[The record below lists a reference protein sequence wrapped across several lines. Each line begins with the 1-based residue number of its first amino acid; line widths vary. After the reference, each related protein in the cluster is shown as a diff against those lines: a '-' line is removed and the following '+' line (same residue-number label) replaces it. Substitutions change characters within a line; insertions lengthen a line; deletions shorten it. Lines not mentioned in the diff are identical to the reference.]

1 MIEMPCPHCGY
12 HLRIKEKYAGRE
24 GRCEKCNG
32 PIRVPEAGGSSHPS
46 EPRLGMKAP
55 PPPPGGGSTALENLQ
70 VNDNWE
76 PPPAVA
82 GVDTAASPQ
91 HSRVGC
97 LYWLLV
103 VFFTPGALIW
113 GIVLPKDHPQKAAAI
128 IIPIFIMVLV
138 PVIALLIVGAGYF
151 ATKQLASEDGGG
163 IVSDSGALAITPA
176 QLQVEV
182 SPSAYSTLE
191 ANNPRGQENAL
202 TWRSSDP
209 EIAKVVGN
217 PQSAM
222 VYGMSPGTATITAE
236 GIMSGEQATATV
248 TVVAATA
255 EETTA
260 AASTNVA
267 DLGTTA
273 SAEYAATGLPP
284 YPGMEFDAAPHKEN
298 AMYPSLGVT
307 DASVVSTFKGLTSGD
322 YEAISTHF
330 YEHLTANGWTITTTG
345 YGNPDN
351 GEFFMYAQRG
361 GERVGYATKAENG
374 QVAVYLSLADAS
386 EDTLASTPPPA
397 VAPTA
402 TSTSPAVAPGT
413 SNVPIGAF
421 PRYGDV
427 QFTPSDTPP
436 GSTGIGNENP
446 DYIAIFEG
454 TVARGFKEVSD
465 FYKERLRQGQWYW
478 ISFRHM
484 DAQDQYFSAS
494 GDAGDDLQF
503 VLQGKPTGD
512 GGTRLR
518 LGFYE

>member
-1 MIEMPCPHCGY
+1 MIEMPCPHCGH

-24 GRCEKCNG
+24 GRCEKCNV
-32 PIRVPEAGGSSHPS
+32 PIRVPEVGASSHPS

-82 GVDTAASPQ
+82 GVETAASNQ

-151 ATKQLASEDGGG
+151 ATRQLASEGGVG
-163 IVSDSGALAITPA
+163 NVSDSGALAITPA
-176 QLQVEV
+176 QLQIEV

-191 ANNPRGQENAL
+191 ANKPRGQENAV

-255 EETTA
+255 EETSA
-260 AASTNVA
+260 AASPNVA

-273 SAEYAATGLPP
+273 SA
-284 YPGMEFDAAPHKEN
+284 EN

-307 DASVVSTFKGLTSGD
+307 DASAVSTFKGLTSGD

-330 YEHLTANGWTITTTG
+330 YEHLTANGWTIMTTG

-374 QVAVYLSLADAS
+374 QVAVYLSLADTS
-386 EDTLASTPPPA
+386 EDTPASTPQPATAPAASPPPPA
-397 VAPTA
+397 A
-402 TSTSPAVAPGT
+402 TSAT

-427 QFTPSDTPP
+427 QFSPNTTPP
-436 GSTGIGNENP
+436 AFTGFGGEKP
-446 DYIAIFEG
+446 DYIATYEG
-454 TVARGFKEVSD
+454 VVAANYKEVSD
-465 FYKERLRQGQWYW
+465 FYKEQLRQGQWYW
-478 ISFRHM
+478 IRFGHM
-484 DAQDQYFSAS
+484 DAPDQYFSSS

-503 VLQGKPTGD
+503 VLEGKPEGS